1 MGGDWDDALKIY
13 IGDNAQDLL
22 EWIYGKRI
30 VIKRKLQTEFKVST
44 IEADS
49 LFDSEVMEFEGEEE
63 GEPTLFHME
72 VQSTNDPE
80 MPERMLGYAYSAKR
94 AHHREVYSSVLYLRE
109 VGTVP
114 QSPLQ
119 WKRHGQTYMFFDY
132 TVVDLSKVPF
142 EELRQTGRINLL
154 PLLVL
159 TDGANRTRV
168 EEIITELGEAK
179 KADLLFATKLFADLV
194 FKDEEDQQWLERIF
208 AMYRDPLVQTPTYQ
222 KILREGREEGLQ
234 EGKLEALR
242 QSVLKVIGIR
252 FPTLAELARE
262 RVARASKPDVIETV
276 FSALLT
282 VDDEKTARTLLELLA
297 A

>member
-1 MGGDWDDALKIY
+1 M
-13 IGDNAQDLL
+13 
-22 EWIYGKRI
+22 
-30 VIKRKLQTEFKVST
+30 
-44 IEADS
+44 
-49 LFDSEVMEFEGEEE
+49 FDSEVMEFEGEEE
-63 GEPTLFHME
+63 GEPVLFHIE

-80 MPERMLGYAYSAKR
+80 MPERMLGYSYSARR
-94 AHHREVYSSVLYLRE
+94 AHHREVYSSVLYLRN

-114 QSPLQ
+114 QSPLE
-119 WKRHGQTYMFFDY
+119 WKQHGRTYMFFDY

-159 TDGANRTRV
+159 TNGGANRSRV
-168 EEIITELGEAK
+168 EEVITELGGAK

-222 KILREGREEGLQ
+222 KILREGREKGRE
-234 EGKLEALR
+234 EGKLEALQ
-242 QSVLKVIGIR
+242 QSLLDVVEVR
-252 FPTLAELARE
+252 FPSLTELARE
-262 RVARASKPDVIETV
+262 RVQRASKPDVIESV
-276 FSALLT
+276 FKTLVTTPDENAARALLE
-282 VDDEKTARTLLELLA
+282 VLA